1 MAETTGSKNY
11 FFNLDTAL
19 QPEVEPLQ
27 RVTNS
32 RNGLSGLVE
41 LCIDTCGVNREI
53 SNGFSKGFQPRAGA
67 ERRNQTNPI
76 STDTVLLKLSEQ
88 S

>member
-1 MAETTGSKNY
+1 MAETIGSKNY

-19 QPEVEPLQ
+19 QPEIEPLQ

-53 SNGFSKGFQPRAGA
+53 SDGFSKGFQPRVGA

-76 STDTVLLKLSEQ
+76 STDPLLFELSQ
-88 S
+88 QL